1 MPMRNISDGQI
12 DEIIQAYQ
20 ATNSILETAKIIG
33 VSTVKVRKILITEG
47 LWESDTSN
55 KIGALLKQGYQTEE
69 VAADSRF

>member
-1 MPMRNISDGQI
+1 MRNISDKQI
-12 DEIIQAYQ
+12 DEIIQTYQ
-20 ATNSILETAKIIG
+20 VTNSILETARMIG
-33 VSTVKVRKILITEG
+33 VSTVKVRKVLITEG

>member
-1 MPMRNISDGQI
+1 MRNISDELI
-12 DEIIQAYQ
+12 DEIIQVYQ
-20 ATNSILETAKIIG
+20 STHSILETAKIIG